1 MAKNSSKPLYKRL
14 NELSLIVASNLREV
28 DKEYIEEILE
38 TISNTRVSIYSEIFE
53 EALDYFKIHKKMPD
67 FDYVNMHFPSLMGDL
82 EDEEPAWHDSFTLE
96 FLTLLN
102 KDSVLQDI
110 TKAAA
115 QDNIDQID
123 QILASN
129 EKIFHD
135 DATGKLPTWDD
146 YEKNYEKL
154 KSSKKP
160 LKWGVKELDELYN
173 GLAYGTCNIL
183 AAPPGK
189 FKTTTMVSIA
199 KKNINDKRKV
209 LYITLEDSWDII
221 YSNIAANE
229 SYEQDR
235 LLSASQ
241 MKIGDLSEEDEKVFH
256 EVIQDC
262 KKKYEDCFKVACQQS
277 WSDFTPSGMLRLIK
291 KAKKEMQGLDM
302 VILDHASLTKFY
314 RVRGISDPKE
324 IINFYVRFL
333 TNLSISF
340 EDKFVLLLASQTNRD
355 GIKELEAGKTGSL
368 TNLAEANEME
378 RSAATVTLI
387 YSGVNAV
394 ESNIINFYPKKN
406 RRGALTAKPIIS
418 FIEPAAYFVGE
429 RAVAGSIS
437 LDDLMEDMD
446 QVEEGF
452 DTTNAVA
459 KSARKTKSLNK
470 TVSRQDNETKE
481 TKEEPDEKQTGL
493 IKRRKI
499 KRIGKS

>member
-1 MAKNSSKPLYKRL
+1 
-14 NELSLIVASNLREV
+14 
-28 DKEYIEEILE
+28 
-38 TISNTRVSIYSEIFE
+38 
-53 EALDYFKIHKKMPD
+53 
-67 FDYVNMHFPSLMGDL
+67 
-82 EDEEPAWHDSFTLE
+82 
-96 FLTLLN
+96 
-102 KDSVLQDI
+102 
-110 TKAAA
+110 
-115 QDNIDQID
+115 
-123 QILASN
+123 
-129 EKIFHD
+129 
-135 DATGKLPTWDD
+135 
-146 YEKNYEKL
+146 
-154 KSSKKP
+154 
-160 LKWGVKELDELYN
+160 
-173 GLAYGTCNIL
+173 
-183 AAPPGK
+183 
-189 FKTTTMVSIA
+189 
-199 KKNINDKRKV
+199 
-209 LYITLEDSWDII
+209 
-221 YSNIAANE
+221 
-229 SYEQDR
+229 
-235 LLSASQ
+235 

-481 TKEEPDEKQTGL
+481 TKEESDEKQTGL